1 MKKDEEAQKTKNKKN
16 EKGSSADEE
25 RAGVENGKATSWN
38 ALLLQ
43 RVSKPSCGFAFGS
56 SLFAALHC
64 IVCSPLVLI
73 LAAQCAVAVLVEL
86 LEDGEARDELVEL
99 ADRAR
104 LEDAL
109 LLGLLRQSVSAA
121 L

>member
-43 RVSKPSCGFAFGS
+43 RVSKPSCGLAFGS